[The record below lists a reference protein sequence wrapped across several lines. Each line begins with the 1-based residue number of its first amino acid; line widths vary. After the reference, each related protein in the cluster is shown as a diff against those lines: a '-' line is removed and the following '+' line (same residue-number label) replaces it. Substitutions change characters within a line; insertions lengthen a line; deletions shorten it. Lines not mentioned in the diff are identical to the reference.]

1 MKKKITLPIIVEGK
15 YDKNTLSQIFDCTV
29 ITTGGFSVFN
39 SKEKQLLLR
48 RVCADGAIVLT
59 DSDGGG
65 KQIRSFLNSILPK
78 EKIHNL
84 YIPKIEGKERRKS
97 APSKAGTL
105 GVEGMSREVLERVF
119 APFLADTKNEVLP
132 AKSAKMIT
140 KVDFFEQKLT
150 GSPNSSDRRRT
161 LCRLAE
167 LPDDM
172 TPNALLEALN
182 LLYGYDGFSELVSK
196 ISETDLQ
203 NT

>member
-97 APSKAGTL
+97 APSASGTL
-105 GVEGMSREVLERVF
+105 GVEGMSREVLERILSPF
-119 APFLADTKNEVLP
+119 AADGKNENLL
-132 AKSAKMIT
+132 ANGAKMIT
-140 KVDFFEQKLT
+140 KVDFFEHKLT
-150 GSPNSSDRRRT
+150 GYPDSSQRRRE

-182 LLYGYDGFSELVSK
+182 LLYGYDGFLSLARELRDK
-196 ISETDLQ
+196 E
-203 NT
+203 N